1 MLQKPL
7 EGHRSAFVNLALP
20 LFTFSEPRPPASQ
33 TAVVKGAWEREGG
46 GTGVCWVYV

>member
-33 TAVVKGAWEREGG
+33 TAVVKGAWERKREEGLG
-46 GTGVCWVYV
+46 CVG